1 MSVPDDCKTIYVEQT
16 VSNDICNGQYDLD
29 EATKQWV
36 NANDPSCSISKI
48 YDSGTGS
55 YKWAFKV
62 TLPPDADPPPGSVYS
77 VSFPLFRRYASVAG
91 LYVQP
96 AEENAFAPI
105 LGNESTDYGFGA
117 GVTHP
122 EAYNIS
128 NEAIPEIIEVGDDK
142 LYLTWKAEDVVNE
155 RMESGADFYTG
166 HDVGGEYPTIFHSIP
181 NIGSTVAHHINKI
194 GSLYSTPQV
203 LDQTE
208 IGQSSLTNFGNLV
221 SSTARFTGP
230 WSEYTFLDE
239 DLGAF
244 CAPYT
249 ADVLAY
255 TNLLGNWQGE
265 PYINDGAKALGLTR
279 YVAIGEPLT
288 YIIRNPFEDEEFYYD
303 PNNPN
308 PEFPFYK
315 EVKARNENP
324 ETAWCASAGWMLKTS
339 ISSITDEDSMCPAD
353 GDWGDGVTVSKDP
366 IDNGGGGNNGGNN
379 GGNDIKPIAV
389 ASVTAEIINFKP
401 NAVAQVSAVKIDR
414 ESYTGKTIASENKG
428 WVYDERTSAISGP
441 FDFENIQA
449 VTTKDNSSEMFCVT
463 SDNQIKKTD
472 LLEFNNPNFEKFSD
486 PFTQILEPFDGAVT
500 RGIVLSES
508 GEGFSYRN
516 RYISKP
522 FEDSVVGSGE
532 VKKPLYFR
540 DCYLSHIE
548 TNWMHLG
555 DEHNEK
561 QLHRVDMHFHK
572 NSCGHLWLYAMSD
585 DGLVKGQYRGEIKE
599 HMKAFTNL
607 RGRAF
612 KILMFV
618 ATHYDHPWAMR
629 EMALGH
635 LYGKSF

>member
-1 MSVPDDCKTIYVEQT
+1 M
-16 VSNDICNGQYDLD
+16 L
-29 EATKQWV
+29 
-36 NANDPSCSISKI
+36 
-48 YDSGTGS
+48 
-55 YKWAFKV
+55 
-62 TLPPDADPPPGSVYS
+62 
-77 VSFPLFRRYASVAG
+77 RYG
-91 LYVQP
+91 W
-96 AEENAFAPI
+96 
-105 LGNESTDYGFGA
+105 
-117 GVTHP
+117 
-122 EAYNIS
+122 
-128 NEAIPEIIEVGDDK
+128 
-142 LYLTWKAEDVVNE
+142 YLE
-155 RMESGADFYTG
+155 
-166 HDVGGEYPTIFHSIP
+166 
-181 NIGSTVAHHINKI
+181 
-194 GSLYSTPQV
+194 
-203 LDQTE
+203 
-208 IGQSSLTNFGNLV
+208 TN
-221 SSTARFTGP
+221 SDT
-230 WSEYTFLDE
+230 
-239 DLGAF
+239 
-244 CAPYT
+244 
-249 ADVLAY
+249 
-255 TNLLGNWQGE
+255 
-265 PYINDGAKALGLTR
+265 
-279 YVAIGEPLT
+279 
-288 YIIRNPFEDEEFYYD
+288 
-303 PNNPN
+303 
-308 PEFPFYK
+308 
-315 EVKARNENP
+315 
-324 ETAWCASAGWMLKTS
+324 
-339 ISSITDEDSMCPAD
+339 TDENSVCPAD
-353 GDWGDGVTVSKDP
+353 ADWGEGVTVSKDP
-366 IDNGGGGNNGGNN
+366 IDNGGGNNGG
-379 GGNDIKPIAV
+379 GNTVKPTPV
-389 ASVTAEIINFKP
+389 GSVSAEVINFKP

-500 RGIVLSES
+500 NGIVLSES

-561 QLHRVDMHFHK
+561 QLHRIDMHFHK

-618 ATHYDHPWAMR
+618 ATHYEHPWAMR